1 MKNKIVPITMLIIS
15 IILIGMGV
23 FLEYIQNQK
32 KLALMGSI
40 ITLKEEM
47 FDKLTIEKTSNQR
60 ENITG
65 TLKVNINIPQNQNE
79 MAPSAIKYYQNIS
92 NLNINYIYNKD
103 LVTKQISL
111 AANTT
116 LYNEPLINVL
126 FYNDEN
132 DEGYIYSEKLYDKY
146 IGLGKTNLLSSIQ
159 QEDSEDIKYILTK
172 LKESISNNIEDTE
185 ILKEKTTILIDEKKE
200 KVSKISIKYDNKIL
214 TEKVSKIVD
223 ELYNDEK
230 AREILKNKEEN
241 IENKNIEKI
250 LKNLKEFEYVIYKSN
265 EKIIKY
271 EINIT
276 NTQSTK
282 TSLIYINKKLPE
294 IIVSENNKVKYKVQ
308 IESTDKVLNMTFLN
322 NKNETIGTFSQDE
335 KSKNLDITYDTLN
348 ISLIEKKENNI
359 FNTKLTISNIKSQ
372 VEKTDVITVYLDGTI
387 SENADFSNINVTN
400 KKIYNEL
407 TEEEQNQISNNI
419 TSIFTKIFE

>member
-185 ILKEKTTILIDEKKE
+185 ILK
-200 KVSKISIKYDNKIL
+200 
-214 TEKVSKIVD
+214 
-223 ELYNDEK
+223 
-230 AREILKNKEEN
+230 
-241 IENKNIEKI
+241 
-250 LKNLKEFEYVIYKSN
+250 
-265 EKIIKY
+265 
-271 EINIT
+271 
-276 NTQSTK
+276 
-282 TSLIYINKKLPE
+282 
-294 IIVSENNKVKYKVQ
+294 
-308 IESTDKVLNMTFLN
+308 
-322 NKNETIGTFSQDE
+322 
-335 KSKNLDITYDTLN
+335 
-348 ISLIEKKENNI
+348 
-359 FNTKLTISNIKSQ
+359 
-372 VEKTDVITVYLDGTI
+372 
-387 SENADFSNINVTN
+387 
-400 KKIYNEL
+400 
-407 TEEEQNQISNNI
+407 
-419 TSIFTKIFE
+419 

>member
-23 FLEYIQNQK
+23 FLGYIQNQK

-146 IGLGKTNLLSSIQ
+146 IGLGKTNILSSIQ

-230 AREILKNKEEN
+230 AREILKIKQEN

-250 LKNLKEFEYVIYKSN
+250 LEDLKEFEYVIYKSN

-335 KSKNLDITYDTLN
+335 KSKNLDITHDTLN

-400 KKIYNEL
+400 KKFYNEL

>member
-223 ELYNDEK
+223 EVYNDEK

-359 FNTKLTISNIKSQ
+359 FNTKLTISNIKSP

-400 KKIYNEL
+400 KKFYNDI

>member
-335 KSKNLDITYDTLN
+335 KSKNLDITHDTLN

-400 KKIYNEL
+400 KKFYNEL
-407 TEEEQNQISNNI
+407 TEEEQNQISNNM